1 MNNYQKDVIDNL
13 FTDKYSIKE
22 KALVLKTLE
31 KSKELD
37 NIIKE
42 YYPKHY
48 DPNGIPNVDR
58 VMKGTLIHKLLFGK
72 EYI

>member
-22 KALVLKTLE
+22 RAEVLKTLE

-42 YYPKHY
+42 YCPKYY
-48 DPNGIPNVDR
+48 DPNGIPNIDR
-58 VMKGTLIHKLLFGK
+58 VMKGTLVNKLLFGE